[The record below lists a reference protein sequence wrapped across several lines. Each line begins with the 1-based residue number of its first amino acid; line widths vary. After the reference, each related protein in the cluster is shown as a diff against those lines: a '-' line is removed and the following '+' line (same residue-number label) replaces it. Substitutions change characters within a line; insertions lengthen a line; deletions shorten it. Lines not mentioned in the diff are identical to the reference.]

1 MKLESHQTTTLKP
14 TLSLFDMIAM
24 IVGLVIGVGI
34 FETPSFVAANAASV
48 DIVLLSWGLGGVMSL
63 IGALCYAELAT
74 TYPHPG
80 GELLLSQT
88 SVWQRDRISI
98 CLDSHERDSNWLN
111 CTLSFCVWRLH
122 LTALAT
128 WNLFHF
134 NLCSNRDCFL
144 HWLKSTR
151 CLTRQ
156 VGTEYF
162 SNSSSVGTAD
172 DCRYR
177 LSVFVDI
184 YARFTDRSEDKS
196 GNRSSSPCHDFR
208 QYRSNDGVCVVAHL
222 WGLE

>member
-1 MKLESHQTTTLKP
+1 
-14 TLSLFDMIAM
+14 
-24 IVGLVIGVGI
+24 
-34 FETPSFVAANAASV
+34 
-48 DIVLLSWGLGGVMSL
+48 MSL

-80 GELLLSQT
+80 GNYYYLRRAFGSAIAFLFAWTRMSVIQTGSIALLA
-88 SVWQRDRISI
+88 
-98 CLDSHERDSNWLN
+98 
-111 CTLSFCVWRLH
+111 FCVWRLH
-122 LTALAT
+122 LTALAA

-134 NLCSNRDCFL
+134 NLCSDRDCFL
-144 HWLKSTR
+144 HWLKSTQ
-151 CLTRQ
+151 CSTRQ

-162 SNSSSVGTAD
+162 SNSSSVETAD

-184 YARFTDRSEDKS
+184 YARFTDQSGDKS

-208 QYRSNDGVCVVAHL
+208 QYRSNDGVCVAHL